1 MPPRRNPLKLN
12 KLQLRTLALAQLL
25 ANDPR
30 SGARDEATGEITLH
44 SLPQPHGDHV
54 HVADIVVSARD
65 VSGFGNPAVWTA
77 LQRKGLVRPGG
88 PVGVVLTAEGVAYD
102 TGLMERR
109 KQPT

>member
-1 MPPRRNPLKLN
+1 MPSRRNPLKLN

-30 SGARDEATGEITLH
+30 SGAPDEATGGVALQ

-65 VSGFGNPAVWTA
+65 VSGFANPAVWTA
-77 LQRKGLVRPGG
+77 LQRKGLARPGG
-88 PVGVVLTAEGVAYD
+88 PVGVVLTAEGIAYE
-102 TGLMERR
+102 TGLAQRLR
-109 KQPT
+109 PT